1 MDIIWINKYMVND
14 GYILLIMVNIYIYIW
29 ILHGIW
35 LMMANNNLVGG

>member
-14 GYILLIMVNIYIYIW
+14 GYILLIMVNIYIW